1 MIIYNVTVNIN
12 TDVESQWFKWMKEI
26 HIPDVMATGYFNANR
41 FLRLVN
47 EVPEADGT
55 TYAIQY
61 IAENMDQLNNYME
74 KESARLQKHALQKF
88 PNQFVSF
95 RTILEE
101 V

>member
-12 TDVESQWFKWMKEI
+12 TEVEVKWFKWMKEV
-26 HIPDVMATGYFNANR
+26 HVHEVMATGYFKEYK
-41 FLRLVN
+41 FLKLLN
-47 EVPEADGT
+47 EVPEAEGS

-61 IAENMDQLNNYME
+61 FSETLANLNQYIE
-74 KESARLQKHALQKF
+74 KESQTLQQRTLQKF

>member
-12 TDVESQWFKWMKEI
+12 TEVEVKWFKWMKEV
-26 HIPDVMATGYFNANR
+26 HVHEVMATGYFKEYR
-41 FLRLVN
+41 FLKLLN
-47 EVPEADGT
+47 EVPEAEGA
-55 TYAIQY
+55 TYAVQY
-61 IAENMDQLNNYME
+61 FSATIEDLNDYIE
-74 KESARLQKHALQKF
+74 KESPTLQKRALEKF